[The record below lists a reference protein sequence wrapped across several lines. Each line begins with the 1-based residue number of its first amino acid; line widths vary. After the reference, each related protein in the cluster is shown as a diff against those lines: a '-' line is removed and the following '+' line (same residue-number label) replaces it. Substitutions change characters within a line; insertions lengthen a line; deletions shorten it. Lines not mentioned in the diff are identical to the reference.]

1 MIEQTKFSYSPVGKA
16 FDIKQKQLKIKE
28 ENENGKQLLGSN
40 ELVKKDFNID
50 RDSILLEEQQQK
62 KIINLLKEGL
72 INFVI

>member
-16 FDIKQKQLKIKE
+16 FEIKQKQLKIKE
-28 ENENGKQLLGSN
+28 ENENGKQLLESN

-62 KIINLLKEGL
+62 LINLLKKGL
-72 INFVI
+72 MNFAI